1 MWGRSHAGP
10 LPRSRGIPRTVTR
23 SLAARPSVPALR
35 LPLPS
40 RGVAPGAAL
49 ALLAHASVIGAL
61 LVGGREPSGRAPGPS
76 APDAVNF
83 FVLSRGAP
91 ASVDVALTPH
101 VPLADLSGLRRIAI
115 ELPHLDLPRATLP
128 LPVVPVSGGTGGA
141 EGARAG
147 GGPATGTE
155 PGVGSGA
162 GSGTGDEGGYILHA
176 APRTAIL
183 PPLAQVPGSVAG
195 RTLRVS
201 FWVAADGR
209 VTRVAVDPPIA
220 DAAYNRE
227 FQRRMMAYLFYPA
240 HTRSGRTLEDVVT
253 VPLRIGN

>member
-1 MWGRSHAGP
+1 MTPPAPDRPP
-10 LPRSRGIPRTVTR
+10 LPG
-23 SLAARPSVPALR
+23 LR
-35 LPLPS
+35 LPLPPS
-40 RGVAPGAAL
+40 RGVAPGAVL
-49 ALLAHASVIGAL
+49 AVLVHASVLAAL
-61 LVGGREPSGRAPGPS
+61 VIRGREPAGGRPGPA

-83 FVLSRGAP
+83 FVLSRGTP
-91 ASVDVALTPH
+91 TSVDVALTPH
-101 VPLADLSGLRRIAI
+101 VPLPDLSGLRRIAI
-115 ELPHLDLPRATLP
+115 ELPPLDLPRPSLP
-128 LPVVPVSGGTGGA
+128 LPVMPVSGGTGGA

-147 GGPATGTE
+147 GGPATGTS
-155 PGVGSGA
+155 GGA
-162 GSGTGDEGGYILHA
+162 GAVAGPGTGDEGGYILHA

-227 FQRRMMAYLFYPA
+227 FQRRMMAYQFYPA
-240 HTRSGRTLEDVVT
+240 HTRGGRTLEDVVT

>member
-1 MWGRSHAGP
+1 VNPPSDARPP
-10 LPRSRGIPRTVTR
+10 LPG
-23 SLAARPSVPALR
+23 LR

-40 RGVAPGAAL
+40 RGVAPGAVL
-49 ALLAHASVIGAL
+49 AVLVHASVIGAL
-61 LVGGREPSGRAPGPS
+61 VIRAREPAGGAPRS
-76 APDAVNF
+76 AAPDAVNF
-83 FVLSRGAP
+83 FVLSRGTPAP
-91 ASVDVALTPH
+91 VDVALAPH
-101 VPLADLSGLRRIAI
+101 VPLADLSALRRIAI
-115 ELPHLDLPRATLP
+115 ELPPLDLPRPTLP
-128 LPVVPVSGGTGGA
+128 LPVLPVSGGTGGA

-147 GGPATGTE
+147 GGPATGTGGGTG
-155 PGVGSGA
+155 P
-162 GSGTGDEGGYILHA
+162 GTGDEGGYILHA

-209 VTRVAVDPPIA
+209 VTRVQVDPPIA

-227 FQRRMMAYLFYPA
+227 FQRRMLAYLFYPA
-240 HTRSGRTLEDVVT
+240 HTRGGRTLADVVT

>member
-1 MWGRSHAGP
+1 VNAPSNARPP
-10 LPRSRGIPRTVTR
+10 LPG
-23 SLAARPSVPALR
+23 LR

-40 RGVAPGAAL
+40 RGVAPGAAFAVL
-49 ALLAHASVIGAL
+49 VHVGIIGVLLA
-61 LVGGREPSGRAPGPS
+61 GGRELTGRVTATPAS
-76 APDAVNF
+76 DAVNF
-83 FVLSRGAP
+83 FVLPRATP
-91 ASVDVALTPH
+91 ASVDVALAPH
-101 VPLADLSGLRRIAI
+101 VPLVDLSGLRRIAI
-115 ELPHLDLPRATLP
+115 ELPPVDLPRATLP

-147 GGPATGTE
+147 GGPA
-155 PGVGSGA
+155 SGA
-162 GSGTGDEGGYILHA
+162 GAGAGPGTGDEGGYILHA

-209 VTRVAVDPPIA
+209 VTRVEVDPPIA

-227 FQRRMMAYLFYPA
+227 FERRMMAYQFYPA
-240 HTRSGRTLEDVVT
+240 HTRGGRTLADVVT

>member
-1 MWGRSHAGP
+1 MTPPAAVPPPPPPP
-10 LPRSRGIPRTVTR
+10 LPG
-23 SLAARPSVPALR
+23 LR

-40 RGVAPGAAL
+40 RGVAPGAVL
-49 ALLAHASVIGAL
+49 ALLVHASVIGAL
-61 LVGGREPSGRAPGPS
+61 VIQGREPARGGARTAAS
-76 APDAVNF
+76 DAVNF
-83 FVLSRGAP
+83 FVLSRGSP

-101 VPLADLSGLRRIAI
+101 VPLADLSRLRRITI
-115 ELPHLDLPRATLP
+115 ELPPVDLPRATLP
-128 LPVVPVSGGTGGA
+128 LPVVPMSAGTSGAAAAG
-141 EGARAG
+141 AG
-147 GGPATGTE
+147 GGPGTDAGAGTGTGTG
-155 PGVGSGA
+155 P
-162 GSGTGDEGGYILHA
+162 GTGDEGGYILHA

-227 FQRRMMAYLFYPA
+227 FQRRMMAYQFYPA
-240 HTRSGRTLEDVVT
+240 HTRGGRTLADVVI

>member
-1 MWGRSHAGP
+1 
-10 LPRSRGIPRTVTR
+10 
-23 SLAARPSVPALR
+23 
-35 LPLPS
+35 
-40 RGVAPGAAL
+40 VAPGGVL
-49 ALLAHASVIGAL
+49 AILVHASVIGAL
-61 LVGGREPSGRAPGPS
+61 VIEGGAPAGGAPRS
-76 APDAVNF
+76 AAPDAVNF
-83 FVLSRGAP
+83 FVLPHGTP

-101 VPLADLSGLRRIAI
+101 VPLADLSALRRIAI
-115 ELPHLDLPRATLP
+115 ELPPVDLPRPTLP
-128 LPVVPVSGGTGGA
+128 LPVVRVSDGTGGA
-141 EGARAG
+141 MTAKAG
-147 GGPATGTE
+147 GGPATQAQAA
-155 PGVGSGA
+155 SGA
-162 GSGTGDEGGYILHA
+162 GAGAGAGPGTGDEGGYILHA

-227 FQRRMMAYLFYPA
+227 FQRRMMAYQFYPA
-240 HTRSGRTLEDVVT
+240 HTRGGRTLEDVVT

>member
-1 MWGRSHAGP
+1 MLRPYLVPGVYP
-10 LPRSRGIPRTVTR
+10 GIVNPTLTG
-23 SLAARPSVPALR
+23 RPSVPLLR

-40 RGVAPGAAL
+40 RGVAPGAVL
-49 ALLAHASVIGAL
+49 AVLVHASVIGAL
-61 LVGGREPSGRAPGPS
+61 LLQRGEPATGPARS
-76 APDAVNF
+76 AAPDAVNF
-83 FVLSRGAP
+83 FVLSRGTP
-91 ASVDVALTPH
+91 ASVDVALAPH

-115 ELPHLDLPRATLP
+115 ELPPVDLPRASLP
-128 LPVVPVSGGTGGA
+128 LPVMPVSGGTGGA
-141 EGARAG
+141 EGARVGGAG
-147 GGPATGTE
+147 GGPATGTGTG
-155 PGVGSGA
+155 P
-162 GSGTGDEGGYILHA
+162 GTGDEGGYILHA

-227 FQRRMMAYLFYPA
+227 FQRRMLAYLFYPA
-240 HTRSGRTLEDVVT
+240 HTRGGRTLADVVT
-253 VPLRIGN
+253 VPLRIGK

>member
-1 MWGRSHAGP
+1 
-10 LPRSRGIPRTVTR
+10 
-23 SLAARPSVPALR
+23 
-35 LPLPS
+35 
-40 RGVAPGAAL
+40 
-49 ALLAHASVIGAL
+49 
-61 LVGGREPSGRAPGPS
+61 
-76 APDAVNF
+76 
-83 FVLSRGAP
+83 
-91 ASVDVALTPH
+91 
-101 VPLADLSGLRRIAI
+101 
-115 ELPHLDLPRATLP
+115 
-128 LPVVPVSGGTGGA
+128 VSGGTGGA

-147 GGPATGTE
+147 GGPATGTGGGTG
-155 PGVGSGA
+155 P
-162 GSGTGDEGGYILHA
+162 GTGDEGGYILHA

-227 FQRRMMAYLFYPA
+227 IQRRMLAYQFYPA
-240 HTRSGRTLEDVVT
+240 HTRGGRTLADVVT

>member
-1 MWGRSHAGP
+1 VNAP
-10 LPRSRGIPRTVTR
+10 D
-23 SLAARPSVPALR
+23 ARPPIPGLR

-49 ALLAHASVIGAL
+49 AVLAHASVIGAL
-61 LVGGREPSGRAPGPS
+61 LIRGQESTGRA
-76 APDAVNF
+76 APPVAPNAVNF
-83 FVLSRGAP
+83 FVLSRGTP

-115 ELPHLDLPRATLP
+115 ELPPVDLPRATLP
-128 LPVVPVSGGTGGA
+128 LPVMPVSGGTGGA

-147 GGPATGTE
+147 GGGPATG
-155 PGVGSGA
+155 VGTAAGA
-162 GSGTGDEGGYILHA
+162 GPGTGDEGGYILHA

-183 PPLAQVPGSVAG
+183 PPLAQVPGSVVG

-209 VTRVAVDPPIA
+209 VTRVDVDPPIA

-227 FQRRMMAYLFYPA
+227 FQRRMMAYQFYPA
-240 HTRSGRTLEDVVT
+240 HTRGGRTLADVVI

>member
-1 MWGRSHAGP
+1 VNPRADARPP
-10 LPRSRGIPRTVTR
+10 LPG
-23 SLAARPSVPALR
+23 LR

-40 RGVAPGAAL
+40 RGVAPGAVAAVL
-49 ALLAHASVIGAL
+49 VHAGVIGAL
-61 LVGGREPSGRAPGPS
+61 VIQAGAPAGGAPRPA

-83 FVLSRGAP
+83 FLLSQRAP
-91 ASVDVALTPH
+91 ARVDVALTPH
-101 VPLADLSGLRRIAI
+101 VPLADLSALRRIAT
-115 ELPHLDLPRATLP
+115 ELPPVDLPRVTLP
-128 LPVVPVSGGTGGA
+128 LPAVRVSDGTGGA
-141 EGARAG
+141 TAARAG
-147 GGPATGTE
+147 GGPATQA
-155 PGVGSGA
+155 PSGA
-162 GSGTGDEGGYILHA
+162 GAGAGAGPGTGDEGGYIVHA

-227 FQRRMMAYLFYPA
+227 FQQRMMAYQFYPA
-240 HTRSGRTLEDVVT
+240 HTRGGRTLEDVVT

>member
-1 MWGRSHAGP
+1 MNLPSPAPDRPP
-10 LPRSRGIPRTVTR
+10 LPG
-23 SLAARPSVPALR
+23 LR

-40 RGVAPGAAL
+40 RGVAPGAVL
-49 ALLAHASVIGAL
+49 AVLVHASVIAAL
-61 LVGGREPSGRAPGPS
+61 VIRGREPAGGRLGPA

-83 FVLSRGAP
+83 FVLSRGTP
-91 ASVDVALTPH
+91 ASVDVALAPH
-101 VPLADLSGLRRIAI
+101 VPLPDLSGLRRIAI
-115 ELPHLDLPRATLP
+115 ELPPLDLPRPSLP
-128 LPVVPVSGGTGGA
+128 LPVMPVSGGTGGA

-147 GGPATGTE
+147 GGPATGTS
-155 PGVGSGA
+155 GGA
-162 GSGTGDEGGYILHA
+162 GAVAGPGTGDEGGYILHA

-227 FQRRMMAYLFYPA
+227 FQRRMMAYQFYPA
-240 HTRSGRTLEDVVT
+240 HTRGGRTLEDVVI

>member
-1 MWGRSHAGP
+1 MTPPSAGP
-10 LPRSRGIPRTVTR
+10 PPLPG
-23 SLAARPSVPALR
+23 LR

-40 RGVAPGAAL
+40 RGVAPGAVL
-49 ALLAHASVIGAL
+49 ALLVHATVIGAL
-61 LVGGREPSGRAPGPS
+61 VIQGREPARGGPRPAAS
-76 APDAVNF
+76 DAVNF
-83 FVLSRGAP
+83 FVLSRGSP

-101 VPLADLSGLRRIAI
+101 VPLADLSRLRRITI
-115 ELPHLDLPRATLP
+115 ELPPVDLPRATLP
-128 LPVVPVSGGTGGA
+128 LPVVPMSAGTSGAAG
-141 EGARAG
+141 AG
-147 GGPATGTE
+147 GGPGTDAGTGTGTGTG
-155 PGVGSGA
+155 P
-162 GSGTGDEGGYILHA
+162 GTGDEGGYILHA

-227 FQRRMMAYLFYPA
+227 FQRRMMAYQFYPA
-240 HTRSGRTLEDVVT
+240 HTRGGRTLADVVI

>member
-1 MWGRSHAGP
+1 VTPPSAAPPP
-10 LPRSRGIPRTVTR
+10 LPG
-23 SLAARPSVPALR
+23 LR

-40 RGVAPGAAL
+40 RGVAPGAVL
-49 ALLAHASVIGAL
+49 AVLVHASVIGAL
-61 LVGGREPSGRAPGPS
+61 VVQGREPAGGGPRPAAPH
-76 APDAVNF
+76 AVNF
-83 FVLSRGAP
+83 FVLSRGSP

-101 VPLADLSGLRRIAI
+101 VALADLSRLRRITI
-115 ELPHLDLPRATLP
+115 ELPPVDLPRATLP

-141 EGARAG
+141 EGGMASSGRATDAG
-147 GGPATGTE
+147 TGT
-155 PGVGSGA
+155 GA
-162 GSGTGDEGGYILHA
+162 GTGPGTGDEGGYIVHA

-183 PPLAQVPGSVAG
+183 PPLAQVPGSVTG

-209 VTRVAVDPPIA
+209 VTRVEVDPPIA

-227 FQRRMMAYLFYPA
+227 FQRRMMAYQFYPA
-240 HTRSGRTLEDVVT
+240 HTRGGRTLADVVI